1 MTACVY
7 VLTSNDHSIHVLPS
21 LLQGTILDLPYIF
34 KADGEQTEM
43 TASADFD
50 MQPLLQL
57 AAALA
62 SGASLT
68 EALSSQDPQQLMSI
82 AQQCCTIL

>member
-1 MTACVY
+1 MTACTHIKCPFDTY
-7 VLTSNDHSIHVLPS
+7 ICFSPS
-21 LLQGTILDLPYIF
+21 LLQGTILDLPYSF

>member
-1 MTACVY
+1 MTHETPNCHY
-7 VLTSNDHSIHVLPS
+7 LFS
-21 LLQGTILDLPYIF
+21 LQGTILDLPYIF

-43 TASADFD
+43 TASPDFD

-82 AQQCCTIL
+82 TQQCCTIS